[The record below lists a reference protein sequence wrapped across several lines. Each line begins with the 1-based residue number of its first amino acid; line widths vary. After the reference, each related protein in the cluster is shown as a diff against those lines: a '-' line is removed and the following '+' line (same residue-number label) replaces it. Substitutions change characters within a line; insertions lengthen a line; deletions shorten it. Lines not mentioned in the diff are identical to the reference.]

1 MVASKDNRGI
11 LFDEDARMGPFPLHL
26 LKRVD
31 KPTTLITD
39 NIQRFDMRET
49 AILKAE
55 RGEYGAAAQKAAPM
69 PFRYPLSVVQAK
81 FLGSLASFKGRET
94 TATRAPINEDPQVLT
109 RHIKRL
115 GYFLGADIMAV
126 CRFPPYAAYSHVP
139 DGPVDIKYQNAIV
152 MVASKDIPTIAASKG
167 YDWIGDPISFSA
179 YVRLAVMSEIIAA
192 YINELGYPALPQ
204 HMSTMDEEQGG
215 YGGYQIVLAPL
226 LVLSGIGEV
235 SRTGLILNPFLG
247 IAFKASAVLTDLPLV
262 PDKPIDFGL
271 QDFCQHC
278 TICAQHCPS
287 QAIPT
292 GDKVMY
298 NGYETWEI
306 NYQSCA
312 SFSILNKRGT
322 MCGMC
327 TKVCPWTRPHT
338 WPHKL
343 WRWANWHSGLA
354 RRLSIKSAGR
364 RAEPQEA
371 GKWWFDLTYKDGK
384 LKIPRQKG

>member
-11 LFDEDARMGPFPLHL
+11 LFDEDAQMGPFPLHL

-69 PFRYPLSVVQAK
+69 PFRYPLSVAQAK

-94 TATRAPINEDPQVLT
+94 TATRAPITEDPLVLT

-126 CRFPPYAAYSHVP
+126 CRFPQYAAYSHVP
-139 DGPVDIKYQNAIV
+139 DGPVDINYQNAIV
-152 MVASKDIPTIAASKG
+152 MVVSKDIPTIAASKG

-179 YVRLAVMSEIIAA
+179 YVRLAVISEIIAA

-306 NYQSCA
+306 NYQRCA

-338 WPHKL
+338 WPQKL

-384 LKIPRQKG
+384 IKIPRQKG